1 MASIVRRAWSVVRKA
16 ASFAA
21 DLLPGPP
28 SDESPPPD
36 VDGRRASEP
45 DLTRMKVDLEA
56 KEGKGGYR

>member
-1 MASIVRRAWSVVRKA
+1 MASIARRAWGVVRKA
-16 ASFAA
+16 AAFAA

-28 SDESPPPD
+28 SDAAPPPD

-45 DLTRMKVDLEA
+45 DLTRMTVDREA